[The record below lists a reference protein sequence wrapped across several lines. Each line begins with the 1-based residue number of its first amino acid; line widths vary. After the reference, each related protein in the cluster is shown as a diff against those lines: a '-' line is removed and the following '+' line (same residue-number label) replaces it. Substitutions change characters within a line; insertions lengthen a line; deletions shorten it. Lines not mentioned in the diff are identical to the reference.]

1 MISPEL
7 KEEALRRMK
16 MLKLL
21 DNGYD
26 SPVGDFKLNGSVW
39 KSEYHGILYYL
50 EPEEKKIVQQVEKKY
65 SKYNMKV
72 YHCYKAHTQY
82 GEILFMLYVS
92 DDEKSP
98 RLFDHNLKSNIVYLY
113 AYNMSEP
120 AFSEFGTM
128 YIHSQYGGIVIR

>member
-1 MISPEL
+1 MKEEL
-7 KEEALRRMK
+7 KKEALRRMSA
-16 MLKLL
+16 LKLL
-21 DNGYD
+21 NNGFD
-26 SPVGDFKLNGSVW
+26 SPVGDFKLREKPW

-50 EPEEKKIVQQVEKKY
+50 DEKELKIVKEVEKKY

-72 YHCYKAHTQY
+72 YHCYKAHTNY

-98 RLFDHNLKSNIVYLY
+98 YVFDRNLKNNVIYLY

-128 YIHSQYGGIVIR
+128 YIYSQFGGIVIQ